1 MSALSLGLDNPALAS
16 QYEQVS
22 RDRQFKA
29 GQVLIEKLGVGPGHQ
44 VLDVGSGTGLL
55 AEHVA
60 AIVGER
66 GRVLGIDPLPLRI
79 EIAQRKARSNL
90 QFSVGDAYDLG
101 GIADSSFDVVY
112 LNAVFH
118 WLPEKAEPLRKF
130 YRVLKSGGRLGIST
144 GSKDHVS
151 QLQEIRRSVLA
162 RDPYRAYP
170 ESSAGFAHRVGRDE
184 LEELL
189 RAAGFDRVRV
199 EVLPHVQYQP
209 SVEAAIDFA
218 QASSFGNF
226 LSHLPAELGK
236 QARAEIATELAQ
248 HVTKDGIRQESSRL
262 VAVAVKPAA
271 A

>member
-1 MSALSLGLDNPALAS
+1 MSGLSLGLDNPVLAS

-22 RDRQFKA
+22 RDRQFRA
-29 GQVLIEKLGVGPGHQ
+29 GQVLVERLGIGPGQH

-60 AIVGER
+60 GIVGER

-90 QFSVGDAYDLG
+90 RFSVGDAYDFTGL
-101 GIADSSFDVVY
+101 ASDSFDIVY

-118 WLPEKAEPLRKF
+118 WLPEKTEPLRNF
-130 YRVLKSGGRLGIST
+130 YRVLKGGGRLGIST

-151 QLQEIRRSVLA
+151 QLQEIRKRVLA
-162 RDPYRAYP
+162 REPYRKYP

-184 LEELL
+184 LQALL
-189 RAAGFDRVRV
+189 VAAGFDRVIV
-199 EVLPHVQYQP
+199 EVVPHVQYQP
-209 SVEAAIDFA
+209 SAEAAIDFA

-236 QARAEIATELAQ
+236 QARAEIAAELAQ
-248 HVTKDGIRQESSRL
+248 HATKDGIRQESSRL
-262 VAVAVKPAA
+262 VAVASKPAA

>member
-1 MSALSLGLDNPALAS
+1 MSGLSLGLDSPVLAS
-16 QYEQVS
+16 RYDQVS
-22 RDRQFKA
+22 RDRQFRA
-29 GQVLIEKLGVGPGHQ
+29 GQVLVERLGIGPGQ
-44 VLDVGSGTGLL
+44 EVLDVGSGTGLL

-60 AIVGER
+60 GIVGER

-90 QFSVGDAYDLG
+90 QFSVGDAYDFSGLASG
-101 GIADSSFDVVY
+101 SFDIVY

-118 WLPEKAEPLRKF
+118 WLPEKAEPLRNF
-130 YRVLKSGGRLGIST
+130 YRVLKGGGRLGIST

-151 QLQEIRRSVLA
+151 QLQEIRKRVLA
-162 RDPYRAYP
+162 RDPYRNYP
-170 ESSAGFAHRVGRDE
+170 ESSAGFARRVGRDE
-184 LEELL
+184 LHGLL
-189 RAAGFDRVRV
+189 VGGGFDRVSV
-199 EVLPHVQYQP
+199 ELVPHVQYQP

-236 QARAEIATELAQ
+236 QARAEIAAELGQ
-248 HVTKDGIRQESSRL
+248 HATKDGIRQESSRL
-262 VAVAVKPAA
+262 IAVASRPAA